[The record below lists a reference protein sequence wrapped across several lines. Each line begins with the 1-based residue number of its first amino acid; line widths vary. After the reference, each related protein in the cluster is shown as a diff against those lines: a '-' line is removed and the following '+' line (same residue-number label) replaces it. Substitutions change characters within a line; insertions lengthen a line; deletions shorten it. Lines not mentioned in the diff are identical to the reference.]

1 MWWKQCQTRLARNLI
16 NVHAR
21 FSDFRQIIIVPL
33 ESSWLLQTIAQ
44 PQLRESPAYQAV
56 IPDKIGDPPAPV
68 ELPLRWEAGPSF
80 EEAMASARGPE
91 KAAADLLPLD
101 ATFDPETH
109 EGAGELAMLHHHP
122 LLATIDSTLCLT
134 MLPYNP

>member
-1 MWWKQCQTRLARNLI
+1 MR
-16 NVHAR
+16 
-21 FSDFRQIIIVPL
+21 
-33 ESSWLLQTIAQ
+33 
-44 PQLRESPAYQAV
+44 PQLRESPAHQAV
-56 IPDKIGDPPAPV
+56 IPQRIGVPPAPI

-109 EGAGELAMLHHHP
+109 EGAGELAMLCCNV
-122 LLATIDSTLCLT
+122 L
-134 MLPYNP
+134 